1 MKRNRVQEVI
11 IPIVVAINVNVAYV
25 NVQVIAALAYLVSI
39 TLILQFY
46 QDNIGAIMLRLV
58 SVCMAVTLDY
68 NLGAVRLIVVVV
80 IVVVDVSVVFVVV
93 VVDFRAIMP
102 LTDTVLVAFLYRGF
116 T

>member
-1 MKRNRVQEVI
+1 
-11 IPIVVAINVNVAYV
+11 
-25 NVQVIAALAYLVSI
+25 
-39 TLILQFY
+39 
-46 QDNIGAIMLRLV
+46 MLRLV